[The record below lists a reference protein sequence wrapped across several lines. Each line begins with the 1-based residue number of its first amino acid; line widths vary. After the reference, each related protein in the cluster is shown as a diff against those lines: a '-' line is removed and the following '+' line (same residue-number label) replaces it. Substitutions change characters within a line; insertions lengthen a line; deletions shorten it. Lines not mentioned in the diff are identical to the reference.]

1 MFLIFLATEVDDLT
15 TPQPHEMTVSQAAEA
30 IAQRSLSPV
39 ELMQSLLERSS
50 AQDPVLRV
58 WETLDEDAAM
68 EAARRSEQALSKNE
82 TVGRLQGVPIGVKD
96 IFNTQGMRTSSGS
109 PIYADFVPDHDS
121 TAVARLKSD
130 GAIVMGKTVTTE
142 FASFDPPP
150 TRNPWGLDHT
160 PGGSSSGSAAGVAAR
175 MFPAAL
181 GSQTAGS
188 VLRPAS
194 YNGVVG
200 FKPTL
205 GRISRHGVF
214 PVTWSVDT
222 LGYFTRSVE
231 DAALLLDVLAGHDPL
246 DTASSESPVEP
257 YLQAATTSGKPPR
270 IGLVRDF
277 FFERAEADVRS
288 HTDRVAAKLADAGAQ
303 VGNIRVAA
311 DFDDMLAA
319 HRVVMSVEMAAVHQ
333 RVFETRADDYAPH
346 ARETIEAGLILPG
359 ITYVQSQRIRRRFRR
374 SMEKAASAC
383 DILLTPTTATQA
395 PRDLGTTG
403 DPWFQTPW
411 TTVGFPTITLPCG
424 LSSDGMPLGIQ
435 LATDRFSE
443 SKLLSAA
450 SWCETV
456 LRKDGEAWSTPPD
469 RN

>member
-1 MFLIFLATEVDDLT
+1 MDDLT
-15 TPQPHEMTVSQAAEA
+15 TPQPHEMTVTQAAEA

-39 ELMQSLLERSS
+39 ELMQSLLKRSRD
-50 AQDPVLRV
+50 QDPVLRV
-58 WETLDEDAAM
+58 WETLDEGAALG
-68 EAARRSEQALSKNE
+68 AARRSEQALNKNQA
-82 TVGRLQGVPIGVKD
+82 VGRLHGVPLGVKD
-96 IFNTQGMRTSSGS
+96 IFYTRGVRTSSGS
-109 PIYADFVPDHDS
+109 PIYADFVPAYDS
-121 TAVARLKSD
+121 TAVARLKD
-130 GAIVMGKTVTTE
+130 QGAIVMGKTVTTE

-205 GRISRHGVF
+205 GRISRYGVF
-214 PVTWSVDT
+214 PVSWSVDT
-222 LGYFTRSVE
+222 LGYFTRSVK

-246 DTASSESPVEP
+246 DTSSSQVPVEH
-257 YLQAATTSGKPPR
+257 YHKAAVAGTEPPR
-270 IGLVRDF
+270 IGIVRDY
-277 FFERAEADVRS
+277 FFERAEPGVRT
-288 HTDRVAAKLADAGAQ
+288 HTERVASGLADAGAH
-303 VGNIRVAA
+303 VEEVRVSA
-311 DFDDMLAA
+311 DFDDMLSA

-346 ARETIEAGLILPG
+346 ARETIEAGLVIPA

-374 SMEKAASAC
+374 SLEKAAGAY
-383 DILLTPTTATQA
+383 DILLTPTTATTA

-403 DPWFQTPW
+403 DPGFQTPW

-435 LATDRFSE
+435 LAAGRFSE
-443 SKLLSAA
+443 SRLLAA
-450 SWCETV
+450 AHWCEAV
-456 LRKDGEAWSTPPD
+456 LRTQSDAGSTPPD
-469 RN
+469 RS

>member
-1 MFLIFLATEVDDLT
+1 
-15 TPQPHEMTVSQAAEA
+15 
-30 IAQRSLSPV
+30 
-39 ELMQSLLERSS
+39 MQSLLERSRD
-50 AQDPVLRV
+50 QDPVLRV
-58 WETLDEDAAM
+58 WETLDEDAAL
-68 EAARRSEQALSKNE
+68 EAARRSERALSKNQ
-82 TVGRLQGVPIGVKD
+82 TGGRLHGVPLGVKD
-96 IFNTQGMRTSSGS
+96 IFYTQGVRTSSGS

-121 TAVARLKSD
+121 TAVARLKEQ

-205 GRISRHGVF
+205 GRISRYGVF
-214 PVTWSVDT
+214 PVSWSVDT

-246 DTASSESPVEP
+246 DTASSQVPVES
-257 YLQAATTSGKPPR
+257 YRKAAEAGTKPPR
-270 IGLVRDF
+270 VGLVREY
-277 FFERAEADVRS
+277 FFERAEPGVRN
-288 HTDRVAAKLADAGAQ
+288 HTERVASALADAGA
-303 VGNIRVAA
+303 RVEEVRVQA

-346 ARETIEAGLILPG
+346 ARETIEAGLIFPG

-374 SMEKAASAC
+374 SLEKAVIGF
-383 DILLTPTTATQA
+383 DILLTPTTATPA
-395 PRDLGTTG
+395 PRDLSTTG
-403 DPWFQTPW
+403 DPGYQTPW

-424 LSSDGMPLGIQ
+424 LSADGMPLGIQ
-435 LATDRFSE
+435 LAAGRFSE
-443 SKLLSAA
+443 SRLFAA
-450 SWCETV
+450 ARWCEAV
-456 LRKDGEAWSTPPD
+456 LRTLGEAISSPPD
-469 RN
+469 RS

>member
-1 MFLIFLATEVDDLT
+1 LT

-68 EAARRSEQALSKNE
+68 EAARRSEQAVSKNE
-82 TVGRLQGVPIGVKD
+82 TIGRLQGVPFGIKD
-96 IFNTQGMRTSSGS
+96 IFNTQGVRTSSGS

-175 MFPAAL
+175 LFPAAL

-205 GRISRHGVF
+205 GRISRYGVF
-214 PVTWSVDT
+214 PVSWSVDT

-231 DAALLLDVLAGHDPL
+231 DAALLLDVLAGYDPL
-246 DTASSESPVEP
+246 DTASSEAPVEP
-257 YLQAATTSGKPPR
+257 YRQAATAGGKPPR

-277 FFERAEADVRS
+277 FFERADADVRN
-288 HTDRVAAKLADAGAQ
+288 HTERVAATLADAGAR
-303 VGNIRVAA
+303 VEEIRVSA

-333 RVFETRADDYAPH
+333 QVFETRADDYAPH
-346 ARETIEAGLILPG
+346 ARETIEAGLLLPG

-374 SMEKAASAC
+374 SMEKAASTC
-383 DILLTPTTATQA
+383 DILLTPTTATAA
-395 PRDLGTTG
+395 PRDRDTTG

-411 TTVGFPTITLPCG
+411 TTVGFPTLTLPCG

-435 LATDRFSE
+435 LSTGRFSE
-443 SKLLSAA
+443 SKLLAAA

-456 LRKDGEAWSTPPD
+456 LKKDGKAWSTPPD

>member
-1 MFLIFLATEVDDLT
+1 
-15 TPQPHEMTVSQAAEA
+15 
-30 IAQRSLSPV
+30 
-39 ELMQSLLERSS
+39 
-50 AQDPVLRV
+50 
-58 WETLDEDAAM
+58 
-68 EAARRSEQALSKNE
+68 
-82 TVGRLQGVPIGVKD
+82 
-96 IFNTQGMRTSSGS
+96 
-109 PIYADFVPDHDS
+109 
-121 TAVARLKSD
+121 
-130 GAIVMGKTVTTE
+130 
-142 FASFDPPP
+142 
-150 TRNPWGLDHT
+150 
-160 PGGSSSGSAAGVAAR
+160 

-214 PVTWSVDT
+214 PVSWSVDT

-246 DTASSESPVEP
+246 DSASAQVPVER
-257 YLQAATTSGKPPR
+257 YHQAATAGTEPPR
-270 IGLVRDF
+270 IGLVRDY
-277 FFERAEADVRS
+277 FFERSEPRVRT
-288 HTDRVAAKLADAGAQ
+288 HTERVVSGLADAGAH
-303 VGNIRVAA
+303 VEEVRVAA

-333 RVFETRADDYAPH
+333 PVFETRADDYSPR
-346 ARETIEAGLILPG
+346 ARETIEAGLVIPG

-374 SMEKAASAC
+374 SLEEAASAF
-383 DILLTPTTATQA
+383 DILLTPTTATPA

-403 DPWFQTPW
+403 DPGFQTPW

-435 LATDRFSE
+435 LAAGRFSE
-443 SKLLSAA
+443 SRLLAA
-450 SWCETV
+450 AQWCEV
-456 LRKDGEAWSTPPD
+456 ALGAQGDAGSTPPD
-469 RN
+469 RF